1 MFADK
6 TSNIYKLDTDEY
18 EKITTEAVASTYKK
32 VLDKIN
38 DQINR
43 EGKRV
48 TETKPH

>member
-6 TSNIYKLDTDEY
+6 TSNFYKLDTDEY

-32 VLDKIN
+32 VPDKIN
-38 DQINR
+38 DQINT
-43 EGKRV
+43 ESKRV